1 MKRKHHRSAARK
13 SPASKKRRGVK
24 ASQTEF
30 VLKTQD
36 CILGMRELSAK
47 SIDIVVTSPPYNLG
61 IKYTNYHDSRNR
73 DEYLFW
79 SLEWANEVR
88 RVLKTDGSF
97 FLNLG
102 AAPSNPLVPHE
113 LIVELKKLFALQ
125 NTFHWIK
132 SITIAKSAGNP
143 TSVGHFK
150 PLHSKRFVNDC
161 HEYVF
166 HLTKTGHTPLDRLAV
181 GVPYSD
187 KSNIKRWNHTAGR
200 DLRCRGNNW
209 FIPYKTIVSRSR
221 QRPHPAT
228 FPSELAVY
236 CIKIHGGNSSTVM
249 LDPFVGIGHAAIAAK
264 ACGIGRFIGFDID
277 PEYVRIARNNVR
289 ASLVNA
295 EKTASDTGISSE
307 PQLFD
312 L

>member
-1 MKRKHHRSAARK
+1 MKSKRNRSTARK
-13 SPASKKRRGVK
+13 SPASKKARGTK
-24 ASQTEF
+24 TWHTEF

-36 CILGMRELSAK
+36 CILGMRDLLPESV
-47 SIDIVVTSPPYNLG
+47 DIVVTSPPYNLG
-61 IKYTNYHDSRNR
+61 IKYTNYNDSRNR
-73 DEYLFW
+73 DEYLVW

-88 RVLKTDGSF
+88 RVLKKDGSF

-132 SITIAKSAGNP
+132 SITIQKSAGKP

-166 HLTKTGHTPLDRLAV
+166 HLTRTGHTPIDRLAV

-187 KSNIKRWNHTAGR
+187 KSNIRRWNHTAGR

-209 FIPYKTIVSRSR
+209 FIPYRTIVSRSR

-228 FPSELAVY
+228 FPSELAVF
-236 CIKIHGGNSSTVM
+236 CIKIHGANSASVM

-264 ACGIGRFIGFDID
+264 VCGIGRFIGFDID
-277 PEYVRIARNNVR
+277 SEYVRIARNSVR
-289 ASLVNA
+289 ASAVSS
-295 EKTASDTGISSE
+295 EGIASDTRISRE

-312 L
+312 F